1 LRTTCKRAGKPKEY
15 TKTMS
20 RPAINRPTA
29 SGDALALAIIAAS
42 NKNTREVANTI
53 ASEAGRAAC
62 AKIAKAAAKLADL
75 YQTPPAEISDP
86 TARDAFDLAV
96 LKQQHAA
103 NAAARALGN
112 GWACRH
118 AESNANGVPLYVLR
132 PSDEKDEDAGGG
144 VPVKI
149 GAEPEADDPPA
160 ESEPNGQPT
169 E

>member
-1 LRTTCKRAGKPKEY
+1 
-15 TKTMS
+15 MS
-20 RPAINRPTA
+20 RPAVNRPTA
-29 SGDALALAIIAAS
+29 SGDALALAIIQHSPRADSVAAKLAQALS
-42 NKNTREVANTI
+42 
-53 ASEAGRAAC
+53 SDAGRAAC

-75 YQTPPAEISDP
+75 YQTPPNEISDP

-103 NAAARALGN
+103 NAAARTLGT

-160 ESEPNGQPT
+160 KSEPNGQPT